1 MEHFLPACFLFLLT
15 AASGYA
21 QTTQRIY
28 LSGPDKDHTKTWEF
42 RVDGGRRSTEG
53 WSTIQVPSHWEQQGY
68 GTYSYGRKP
77 ETHPKESGRYRYR
90 FTPDQGLSGQHV
102 NLVFD
107 GVMTDADVRL
117 NGESVGPIHQGSFY
131 RFRYDITDRLQYG
144 RENLLEVDVKK
155 HSDDE
160 SVNEAERYADYWIF
174 GGIYR
179 PVWLE
184 VLPEEHLRHYAVDAR
199 ADGRFTVDLDL
210 SQAPQADLARIRFTA
225 PDGEEFTRDFP
236 LPADSIT
243 VRVEGTLARPV
254 TWTSE
259 TPRLYDLE
267 LSLLGKNRILHTVR
281 DRIGFRTVELRD
293 GDGLYVNGQK
303 IRMKGVNRHSWW
315 PETGRT
321 LSHDVH
327 VLDVT
332 LIKEMN
338 MNAVRMSHYPPD
350 EDFLRVTD
358 SLGLY
363 VIDELAGW
371 QQAYGT
377 EVGQKLVQE
386 MVERDVN
393 HASIVLWSNGN
404 EGGNNHALDT
414 MFGDLDP
421 QDRRV
426 IHPWAEFNG
435 TDTKHYK
442 DYGCCATS
450 LFGGTTVFFPTEFLH
465 GMYDGGHG
473 AGLDDYWQ
481 AMLRHPQ
488 SAGGFLWDLVD
499 QGIVRTDL
507 RDSIDTNGNEGADGI
522 MGPHQ
527 EKEASFY
534 AIREIWSPVQ
544 IGSERVPYA
553 PRTAVSVSNQ
563 YEFTNLSEVTF
574 SRTLL
579 RFGNPLE
586 GEGEPRVLDSTV
598 LDQLDAA
605 PGRSAELELRLPE
618 DRGTFDAVR
627 LTATKADGTQI
638 MSWVL
643 PNTSPPEVADRL
655 GDGRMVITQVV
666 EETRGDTTLTLST
679 NTAAFTFSTRT
690 GYLVGGQHD
699 GNPLPI
705 TNGPQLAT
713 DTAARATGFTTAYVP
728 EGTSLTFTYPE
739 GGLEEVRWTVTP
751 DGRLLLD
758 YAYLPKYGRRNA
770 GGEYPYLGVNFS
782 VPETGLAGVRY
793 LGDGPYRVYKNRR
806 RGPQLGVYD
815 KPYNDAITGVTW
827 EYPEFKGYFQQV
839 YWMEFDYATAP
850 GFTVIN
856 HTPDVYVRL
865 FTPRNAIDARPG
877 TVVPYPSGDV
887 SFLHAI
893 PAVGTKFKDADQLG
907 PASQLNQ
914 HSEPG
919 KSADVVPYRGRL
931 EFVFE

>member
-1 MEHFLPACFLFLLT
+1 MHYSFPVLLLILLS
-15 AASGYA
+15 AGSGYG
-21 QTTQRIY
+21 QTTQRVY
-28 LSGPDKDHTKTWEF
+28 LSGTDKDHTETWEF
-42 RVDGGRRSTEG
+42 RVDGGRRSGE
-53 WSTIQVPSHWEQQGY
+53 WSTIEVPSHWEQQGF
-68 GTYSYGRKP
+68 GTYSYGHKP
-77 ETHPKESGRYRYR
+77 ETHPKEAGNYRYR
-90 FTPDQGLSGQHV
+90 FTPEPGMEGKHV

-117 NGESVGPIHQGSFY
+117 NGESVGAVHQGSFY
-131 RFRYDITDRLQYG
+131 RFRYDITDRLRYG
-144 RENLLEVDVKK
+144 EENLLEVAVKK
-155 HSDDE
+155 QSDE
-160 SVNEAERYADYWIF
+160 ETVNEAERYADYWIF
-174 GGIYR
+174 GGIFR

-184 VLPEEHLRHYAVDAR
+184 VLPEQHLRHFAVDAR
-199 ADGRFTVDLDL
+199 ADGNFTLDLDL
-210 SQAPQADLARIRFTA
+210 SEAPRADRVKLEFMA
-225 PDGEEFTRDFP
+225 PDGERYTQEFLIPAGRDS
-236 LPADSIT
+236 LRVAG
-243 VRVEGTLARPV
+243 RVETPL

-259 TPRLYDLE
+259 TPHLYDLTVT
-267 LSLLGKNRILHTVR
+267 LLEAERILHTVS
-281 DRIGFRTVELRD
+281 DRIGFRTVALRD

-327 VLDVT
+327 VLDVN

-377 EVGQKLVQE
+377 EVGERLVPE

-393 HASIVLWSNGN
+393 HPSIVLWSNGN

-414 MFGDLDP
+414 IFGDLDP
-421 QDRRV
+421 QQRRV
-426 IHPWAEFNG
+426 IHPWADFNG

-488 SAGGFLWDLVD
+488 SAGAFLWDLVD

-507 RDSIDTNGNEGADGI
+507 QDSIDTNGNAGADGI
-522 MGPHQ
+522 VGPHR
-527 EKEASFY
+527 EREASFY
-534 AIREIWSPVQ
+534 SIREIWSPVQ
-544 IGSERVPYA
+544 LGSDRVPFA
-553 PRTAVSVSNQ
+553 PQSSVTVTNQ
-563 YEFTNLSEVTF
+563 YAFSDLNTVTF
-574 SRTLL
+574 SRVLL
-579 RFGNPLE
+579 HFGSPFDE
-586 GEGEPRVLDSTV
+586 AGETVVDSTV
-598 LDQLDAA
+598 LKSISAPPASSASLDLALPA
-605 PGRSAELELRLPE
+605 DRSS
-618 DRGTFDAVR
+618 FDAVR
-627 LTATKADGTQI
+627 LTAMAADGKPI
-638 MSWVL
+638 MQWVL
-643 PNTSPPEVADRL
+643 PSTSPTELAGRF
-655 GDGRMVITQVV
+655 GEGRMVITQVV
-666 EETRGDTTLTLST
+666 EESREDTTLTLST
-679 NTAAFTFSTRT
+679 NTATYTFSTRT
-690 GYLVGGQHD
+690 GYLTGGQFD
-699 GNPLPI
+699 GHPVPI

-713 DTAARATGFTTAYVP
+713 DTAARATSFTTAYTP
-728 EGTSLTFTYPE
+728 EGTSVSFTYPE
-739 GGLEEVRWTVTP
+739 GGLEDVTWTVTP

-758 YAYLPKYGRRNA
+758 YAYLPTYGRRNA
-770 GGEYPYLGVNFS
+770 GGNYPYLGINFS
-782 VPETGLAGVRY
+782 VPESGLSSVRY

-815 KPYNDAITGVTW
+815 KAFNDAITGMRW
-827 EYPEFKGYFQQV
+827 EYPEFKGYFQNL
-839 YWMEFDYATAP
+839 YWMEFKYGQAP
-850 GFTVIN
+850 GVTVIS
-856 HTPDVYVRL
+856 HTPELFVRL
-865 FTPRNAIDARPG
+865 FTPGNPPDARPG
-877 TVVPYPSGDV
+877 TIVPYPSGDV

-893 PAVGTKFKDADQLG
+893 PAIGTKFKNADQLG

-919 KSADVVPYRGRL
+919 KAADVVPYRGRL